1 MPAAERI
8 LQGATTSHSIPV
20 DAYQC
25 AQDYY
30 RACEE
35 LMELCGHAL
44 YSRDAGVLDAQCN
57 SSLSDPMDFLVRQGL
72 AEYVE
77 KRGRCSTYRLLRDK
91 LPKEA
96 PDDKG

>member
-1 MPAAERI
+1 MTAAERI
-8 LQGATTSHSIPV
+8 LHGRTTSYSIPV

-25 AQDYY
+25 ARDY
-30 RACEE
+30 REACRE

-44 YSRDAGVLDAQCN
+44 YSRDADVLDAQCN
-57 SSLSDPMDFLVRQGL
+57 SLLSDPMDFLVRQGL

-77 KRGRCSTYRLLRDK
+77 NRGRCSTYRLLWDK

-96 PDDKG
+96 EDV